1 LGVRVFLP
9 TFPIVFGCESLHMKL
24 ENETD
29 PTKDSPPL
37 SGGYLLFL
45 GFLAGAFVTIALAVA
60 FLML

>member
-1 LGVRVFLP
+1 
-9 TFPIVFGCESLHMKL
+9 MKL